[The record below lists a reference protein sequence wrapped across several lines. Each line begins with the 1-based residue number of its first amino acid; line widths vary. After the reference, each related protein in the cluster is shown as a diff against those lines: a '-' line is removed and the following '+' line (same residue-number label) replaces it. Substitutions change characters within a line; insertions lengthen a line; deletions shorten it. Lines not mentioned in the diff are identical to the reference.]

1 MHANDYRRGETMGN
15 EYKQK
20 IAENIA
26 ALLKEKGYSQQDLA
40 DALGVNKSTVSA
52 WVSGKKT
59 PRMDKVED
67 MAAIFH
73 CTITDVLGYTQP
85 EETDEFR
92 DRMKAEYGVL
102 FDLIDKASD
111 YQRELVE
118 DLLRAF
124 IAKDEE

>member
-1 MHANDYRRGETMGN
+1 MGN

-73 CTITDVLGYTQP
+73 CTITDVLGYTQQ
-85 EETDEFR
+85 EETDDFR
-92 DRMKAEYGVL
+92 DRMKEEYGAL
-102 FDLIDKASD
+102 FDLVEKAD
-111 YQRELVE
+111 EKQRKQIETIIKTIVGE
-118 DLLRAF
+118 DDDWGA
-124 IAKDEE
+124 

>member
-1 MHANDYRRGETMGN
+1 MGN
-15 EYKQK
+15 EYKQR
-20 IAENIA
+20 IADNIA
-26 ALLKEKGYSQQDLA
+26 ALLNEKGYSQQDLA

-67 MAAIFH
+67 MAAFFH
-73 CTITDVLGYTQP
+73 CTVTDVLGYNQP

-111 YQRELVE
+111 HQRELVE

>member
-1 MHANDYRRGETMGN
+1 MGN
-15 EYKQK
+15 EYKQR
-20 IAENIA
+20 IADNIA
-26 ALLKEKGYSQQDLA
+26 ALLNEKGYSQQDLA
-40 DALGVNKSTVSA
+40 DALDVNKSTVSA

-67 MAAIFH
+67 MAAFFH
-73 CTITDVLGYTQP
+73 CTVTDVLGYTQP

-92 DRMKAEYGVL
+92 DRMKEEYGVL

-111 YQRELVE
+111 HQRELVE

>member
-1 MHANDYRRGETMGN
+1 MGN

-92 DRMKAEYGVL
+92 DRMKEEYGVL

-111 YQRELVE
+111 HQRELVE

>member
-1 MHANDYRRGETMGN
+1 MGN
-15 EYKQK
+15 EYKQR
-20 IAENIA
+20 IADNIA
-26 ALLKEKGYSQQDLA
+26 ALLNEKGYSQQDLA

-67 MAAIFH
+67 MAAFFH
-73 CTITDVLGYTQP
+73 CTVTDVLGYTQP

-111 YQRELVE
+111 HQREIVE

>member
-1 MHANDYRRGETMGN
+1 MGN

-92 DRMKAEYGVL
+92 DRMKEEYGVL

-111 YQRELVE
+111 HQREIVE

>member
-1 MHANDYRRGETMGN
+1 MGN
-15 EYKQK
+15 EYKQR
-20 IAENIA
+20 IADNIA
-26 ALLKEKGYSQQDLA
+26 ALLNEKGFSQQDFA

-67 MAAIFH
+67 MAAFFH
-73 CTITDVLGYTQP
+73 CTVTDVLGYTQP

-92 DRMKAEYGVL
+92 DRMKEEYGVL

-111 YQRELVE
+111 HQRELVE

>member
-1 MHANDYRRGETMGN
+1 MGN
-15 EYKQK
+15 EYKQR
-20 IAENIA
+20 IADNIA
-26 ALLKEKGYSQQDLA
+26 ALLNEKGYSQQDLA

-85 EETDEFR
+85 EETDDFR

-111 YQRELVE
+111 HQRELVE

>member
-1 MHANDYRRGETMGN
+1 MGN

-73 CTITDVLGYTQP
+73 CTITDVLGYTQQ
-85 EETDEFR
+85 EETDDFR
-92 DRMKAEYGVL
+92 DRMKEEYGVL
-102 FDLIDKASD
+102 FDLIDKARD
-111 YQRELVE
+111 HQRELVE

>member
-1 MHANDYRRGETMGN
+1 MGN

-92 DRMKAEYGVL
+92 DRMKEEYGVL

-124 IAKDEE
+124 SEKDEE

>member
-1 MHANDYRRGETMGN
+1 MGN

-67 MAAIFH
+67 MAALFH

-92 DRMKAEYGVL
+92 DRMQAEYGVL

-111 YQRELVE
+111 HQRELVE

>member
-1 MHANDYRRGETMGN
+1 MGN
-15 EYKQK
+15 EYKQR
-20 IAENIA
+20 IADNIA
-26 ALLKEKGYSQQDLA
+26 ALLNEKGYSQQDLA

-67 MAAIFH
+67 MAAFFH
-73 CTITDVLGYTQP
+73 CTVTDVLGYTQP

-92 DRMKAEYGVL
+92 ERMKEEYGVL

-111 YQRELVE
+111 HQREIVE

>member
-1 MHANDYRRGETMGN
+1 MGN
-15 EYKQK
+15 EYKQR
-20 IAENIA
+20 IADNIA
-26 ALLKEKGYSQQDLA
+26 ALLNEKGCSQQDLA

-67 MAAIFH
+67 MAAFFR
-73 CTITDVLGYTQP
+73 CTVTDVLGYTQP

-92 DRMKAEYGVL
+92 DRMKEEYGVL

-111 YQRELVE
+111 HQRELVE

>member
-1 MHANDYRRGETMGN
+1 MGN

-73 CTITDVLGYTQP
+73 CTITDVLGYTQQ
-85 EETDEFR
+85 EETDDFR
-92 DRMKAEYGVL
+92 DRMKEEYGVL

-111 YQRELVE
+111 HQRELVE

>member
-1 MHANDYRRGETMGN
+1 MGN
-15 EYKQK
+15 EYKQR
-20 IAENIA
+20 IADNIA
-26 ALLKEKGYSQQDLA
+26 ALLNEKGYSQQDLA
-40 DALGVNKSTVSA
+40 DALDVNKSTVSA

-67 MAAIFH
+67 MAAFFH
-73 CTITDVLGYTQP
+73 CTVTDVLGYTQP

-92 DRMKAEYGVL
+92 DRMKEEYGVL

-111 YQRELVE
+111 HQREIVE

>member
-1 MHANDYRRGETMGN
+1 MGN

>member
-1 MHANDYRRGETMGN
+1 MGN

-85 EETDEFR
+85 EETDDFR
-92 DRMKAEYGVL
+92 DRMKEEYGVL

-111 YQRELVE
+111 HQREIVE

>member
-1 MHANDYRRGETMGN
+1 MGN

-67 MAAIFH
+67 MAALFH
-73 CTITDVLGYTQP
+73 CTITDFLGYTLP
-85 EETDEFR
+85 EETDDFR
-92 DRMKAEYGVL
+92 DRMKEEYGVL

-111 YQRELVE
+111 HQRELVE